1 MNPDRIWRELSN
13 DSLAHQVEAD
23 EYGVFVAMP
32 FRNQF
37 SYRSDEVF
45 TQVIEKAVQQANG
58 ESPPRRFASPPTRSD
73 KLAPNAAEIT
83 EEIVERIMF
92 DHFFIADL
100 TLANHG
106 VLVEVGVALSLKTS
120 CQIILIGQGD
130 LRDLHFD
137 IKDNRVIQYDQ
148 GNPADHIARALVDGA
163 RRFESLLGAQMATLR
178 KSLSPQAVYLLN
190 LYGRMRLTQPGLS
203 LHVGAVSGDANL
215 SSDPVVREL
224 VFNSAAQELQR
235 RGLLELDYAI
245 ADDGK
250 NPDRFGLHATRLGL
264 VFIRQTWPGS
274 LGSVR

>member
-13 DSLAHQVEAD
+13 DALAHQLEAD

-37 SYRSDEVF
+37 SYRSDDVF
-45 TQVIEKAVQQANG
+45 AQVIEKAVEQANG
-58 ESPPRRFASPPTRSD
+58 QSPLRRFASPPTRSD

-148 GNPADHIARALVDGA
+148 GNPANDIARALVDGA
-163 RRFESLLGAQMATLR
+163 QRFESLLGAQMAMLR

-190 LYGRMRLTQPGLS
+190 LYGRMRLTQPDLS
-203 LHVGAVSGDANL
+203 LHVGVVSGDANL
-215 SSDPVVREL
+215 PSDPGVREL
-224 VFNSAAQELQR
+224 VFNGAAQELQR
-235 RGLLELDYAI
+235 RGLLELDYAV
-245 ADDGK
+245 ADDCK

-264 VFIRQTWPGS
+264 VFIRQTWPRS
-274 LGSVR
+274 LGSVK